1 MTDNVVVTGS
11 RIPKASLQAPSAARS
26 ISAKQN
32 YAGFLSRLQAAIRA
46 DNHGEVIALIDFPL
60 RANFRGGSRIYR
72 DPASVERDFD
82 RIFTARV
89 KRAIARQRADR
100 LFVRDQGAMIG
111 DGEVWFDQTCPNTA
125 CSPPGPVFIR
135 AVNP

>member
-1 MTDNVVVTGS
+1 V
-11 RIPKASLQAPSAARS
+11 
-26 ISAKQN
+26 KQN
-32 YAGFLSRLQAAIRA
+32 YAGFLSRLQAAVRA
-46 DNHGEVIALIDFPL
+46 DNQGEVIALIDFPL
-60 RANFRGGSRIYR
+60 RVNGPDGPRIYR

-82 RIFTARV
+82 RIFTPRV
-89 KRAIARQRADR
+89 KRAIMRQRAER

-111 DGEVWFDQTCPNTA
+111 DGELWFDQICPNAA